1 MRGGCRIVSDSRPV
15 SSEAGKRP
23 GWKRARD
30 TSRSNMN
37 RHSERTF
44 G

>member
-1 MRGGCRIVSDSRPV
+1 MRGGCRILRQPPHFQRSC
-15 SSEAGKRP
+15 KRP